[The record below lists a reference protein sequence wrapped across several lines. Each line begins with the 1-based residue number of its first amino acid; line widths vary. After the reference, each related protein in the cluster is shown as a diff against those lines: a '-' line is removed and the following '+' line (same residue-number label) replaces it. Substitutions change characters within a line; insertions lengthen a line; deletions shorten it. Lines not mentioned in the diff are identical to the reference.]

1 MNEKRRQKTM
11 AFIYIEMDYD
21 THNITGILCDIAW
34 YNMHNIY
41 IELLTSTP
49 RLRLF
54 GKTAGNN
61 LFTANRLW
69 FLMVSATSNY
79 IHYIYINRNW
89 MYLPGLYHNNSQHI
103 WVMFGL
109 RSTYWPCSSVLVT
122 FLGTSTESCLH
133 RTHSAKKK
141 ASESLWTW
149 SLELDIYSNMMEI
162 NPAINNT

>member
-79 IHYIYINRNW
+79 LHFIYIYK
-89 MYLPGLYHNNSQHI
+89 Q
-103 WVMFGL
+103 
-109 RSTYWPCSSVLVT
+109 
-122 FLGTSTESCLH
+122 
-133 RTHSAKKK
+133 
-141 ASESLWTW
+141 
-149 SLELDIYSNMMEI
+149 ELDVFTRVIPQQFPTYLSHVWATVHVLTMQFRSSYLSRNVHWIMSTSNTLSKKEGEWKPVNMI
-162 NPAINNT
+162 VGTWYIQ

>member
-1 MNEKRRQKTM
+1 
-11 AFIYIEMDYD
+11 MDYD

-41 IELLTSTP
+41 IYLYLYSCLLPPPGFACLEKLQETTCSRPIDCDFSWCLLHQTI
-49 RLRLF
+49 F
-54 GKTAGNN
+54 
-61 LFTANRLW
+61 
-69 FLMVSATSNY
+69 
-79 IHYIYINRNW
+79 IYIYINRNW
-89 MYLPGLYHNNSQHI
+89 MYLPGLYYNNSQHI

-109 RSTYWPCSSVLVT
+109 QSTYWPCSSVLVT
-122 FLGTSTESCLH
+122 FPGTSPESCLH